1 MLDIVILAAGRG
13 TRMKSDLPKV
23 LHPLAGRPL
32 AEHVVRTAKALVP
45 EHIFLVYGH
54 GGDAVPRA
62 LADETLTFVLQA
74 EQLGTGHAVRQAA
87 PQLSPGGITLVLYGD
102 VPLTRR
108 ETLEELLAV
117 ARTGALALLTVELA
131 DPTGYGRIVRKDGR
145 VARIVEQKDAG
156 AEELA
161 IREINTGILALPTDR
176 LTAWLDRLTDDNA
189 QREYYLTDIVA
200 LAVNDGVPVITCHPA
215 HTWEILGVNSRA
227 QLAELERTHQGNQAA
242 ALMEAGVTLLD
253 PVRFDVRGDLICGQD
268 VIIDVNCVF
277 SGRVELGDGVK
288 VGANCVLQDVSVAAG
303 AEILPF
309 CHLEGARI
317 GPNAR
322 VGPYARLRPG
332 AVLEEDSHVG
342 NFVEIKN
349 ARLGK
354 GAKANHLSYVGDA
367 SVGAQVNIGAG
378 TITCNYDGANKHR
391 TVIGDNA
398 FIGSN
403 TALVAPVEVGAGAT
417 IGAGSVITKDAP
429 AGELTLARAKQATI
443 PGWQRPVK
451 QKKES

>member
-23 LHPLAGRPL
+23 LHPLAGVPL
-32 AEHVVRTAKALVP
+32 AGHVVNTAKTLKP
-45 EHIFLVYGH
+45 KKIHLVYGY

-62 LADETLTFVLQA
+62 LADETLTFILQA

-87 PQLSPGGITLVLYGD
+87 PQLSPGGVTLVLYGD

-108 ETLEELLAV
+108 ETLEELLAI
-117 ARTGALALLTVELA
+117 AQTGALALLTMELA
-131 DPTGYGRIVRKDGR
+131 DPTGYGRIVRQSGR

-156 AEELA
+156 AEELS

-176 LTAWLDRLTDDNA
+176 LRAWLDRLTNDNA

-200 LAVNDGVPVITCHPA
+200 LAVAESVPVITCHPG
-215 HTWEILGVNSRA
+215 HSWEILGVNSRA
-227 QLAELERTHQGNQAA
+227 QLAELERTHQRNQAE
-242 ALMEAGVTLLD
+242 ALMDAGVTLLD
-253 PVRFDVRGDLICGQD
+253 PARFDLRGELACGHD
-268 VIIDVNCVF
+268 VVIDVNCVF
-277 SGRVELGDGVK
+277 MGHVELGDGVK
-288 VGANCVLQDVSVAAG
+288 VGANCVLRDVSVAAG

-309 CHLEGARI
+309 CHLDGARI
-317 GPNAR
+317 GANAR
-322 VGPYARLRPG
+322 VGPYSRLRPG
-332 AVLEEDSHVG
+332 AVLEADSHVG

-349 ARLGK
+349 ARLGI

-367 SVGAQVNIGAG
+367 SVGARVNIGAG

-403 TALVAPVEVGAGAT
+403 TALVAPVEIGANAT

-429 AGELTLARAKQATI
+429 DGELTLARAKQLTI
-443 PGWQRPVK
+443 PGWQRPA
-451 QKKES
+451 KKK